1 MYIRAAHGGVKNRII
16 VGGKVL
22 IYMYYMSTRDT
33 GLKLKSAEAIKKGLS
48 DDGGLFV
55 PSEIPSL
62 SQAEIKKMVGMSYI
76 DRANLILKKYL
87 TDFTKAEISA
97 CTEGAYG
104 GEKFSSEKTAPV
116 VKLNDGKY
124 ILELWHGPTC
134 AFKDMALQ
142 ILPRFMTAAMKK
154 TGDNKKV
161 VILVATSGDTGKA
174 ALEGFK
180 DVEGTEI
187 IVFYP
192 GDGVSDIQKLQMI
205 TQEGANVY
213 VAGIDGNFDDAQNG
227 VKAIFTDEKFAGKLE
242 KSGFALSSANSINW
256 GRLVPQIVYY
266 VSAYCDMLESGEIE
280 LGEKIN
286 VCVPTGNFGNI
297 LAAYYARKMGLPV
310 TKFICASNH
319 NNVLTDFIRT
329 GVYNKNREFYQS
341 VSPSMDILIS
351 SNLERLLFD
360 ICGGDAKKV
369 SGMMNKLSK
378 NGEYKLTKALHKK
391 VSDMFW
397 GGCCDDYFTKVQIWK
412 TFTET
417 GYTLDT
423 HTAVAVDVYEQ
434 YVRETGDTTKTV
446 IASTASPFKFNR
458 AVLSALGENDE
469 GSDLELLD
477 RLSGKSGMEIP
488 KSLAEL
494 KNKDKIFEGI
504 IGKGEMQE
512 LVAQVLKVK

>member
-1 MYIRAAHGGVKNRII
+1 
-16 VGGKVL
+16 
-22 IYMYYMSTRDT
+22 MYYMSTRNTD
-33 GLKLKSAEAIKKGLS
+33 LKFKSAEAIKKGLS
-48 DDGGLFV
+48 EDGGLFV
-55 PSEIPSL
+55 PSEIPKITKD
-62 SQAEIKKMVGMSYI
+62 EISKLKDMTYI
-76 DRANLILKKYL
+76 ERAKYVLKKYL
-87 TDFTKAEISA
+87 TDFSA
-97 CTEGAYG
+97 KELSDCVEGAYG
-104 GEKFSSEKTAPV
+104 TGFDSEEVAPV
-116 VKLNDGKY
+116 VKLSDGKY

-142 ILPRFMTAAMKK
+142 ILPRFMTVAMKK
-154 TGDNKKV
+154 TGENKKI

-213 VAGIDGNFDDAQNG
+213 VSGIDGNFDDAQSG
-227 VKAIFTDEKFAGKLE
+227 VKAIFTDPEFGEKLE

-266 VSAYCDMLESGEIE
+266 ISAYCDMLKAEEIT

-297 LAAYYARKMGLPV
+297 LAAYYAKKMGLPIA
-310 TKFICASNH
+310 KLICASNS
-319 NNVLTDFIRT
+319 NNVLTDFIKT
-329 GVYNKNREFYQS
+329 GEYDKNRPFYQS

-360 ICGGDAKKV
+360 VCGGDSKKISTMMGKLAKDGK
-369 SGMMNKLSK
+369 
-378 NGEYKLTKALHKK
+378 YKLTKALHKK
-391 VSDMFW
+391 VETHFW
-397 GGCCDDYFTKVQIWK
+397 GAYCDDYFTKEQIWK
-412 TFTET
+412 TFNET

-434 YVRETGDTTKTV
+434 YVKETGDDTKTV
-446 IASTASPFKFNR
+446 IASTASPFKFNQS
-458 AVLSALGENDE
+458 VLSALGEEIDGKGDFE
-469 GSDLELLD
+469 LIDTLEE
-477 RLSGKSGMEIP
+477 KSGMTTP

-494 KNKDKIFEGI
+494 KDKEKRFEGVI
-504 IGKGEMQE
+504 NKNDMPK
-512 LVAQVLKVK
+512 LVCDVLKVK